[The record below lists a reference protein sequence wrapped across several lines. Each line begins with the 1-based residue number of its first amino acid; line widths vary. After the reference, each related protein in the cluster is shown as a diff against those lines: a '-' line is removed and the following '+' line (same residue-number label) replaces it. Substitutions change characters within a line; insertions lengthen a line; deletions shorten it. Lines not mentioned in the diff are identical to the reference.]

1 MIGSDGVRVRSIDR
15 RVRDDDDGDEK
26 KRTSVSRV
34 AKRRLVSRRVVVD
47 VGDSRR
53 IAQSPPIDRWTRRSK
68 KCRGGEEGTVWG
80 CGTREGES

>member
-1 MIGSDGVRVRSIDR
+1 MIGSIGVRVR
-15 RVRDDDDGDEK
+15 DGARATTTTGMRK
-26 KRTSVSRV
+26 KRISVSRV

-47 VGDSRR
+47 VGDSRP
-53 IAQSPPIDRWTRRSK
+53 IAQSPPIDRWTRRAK

>member
-26 KRTSVSRV
+26 KKDVRL
-34 AKRRLVSRRVVVD
+34 ARRETTRRERRVVVQ